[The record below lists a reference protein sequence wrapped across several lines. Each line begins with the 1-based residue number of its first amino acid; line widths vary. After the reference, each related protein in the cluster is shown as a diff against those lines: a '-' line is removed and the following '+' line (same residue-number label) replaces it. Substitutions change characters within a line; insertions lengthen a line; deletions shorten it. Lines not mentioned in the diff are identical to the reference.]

1 MKPKLILLAFTAAI
15 LITVTQNP
23 TTPAQTSDQ
32 DARSAYATGDFTLAA
47 KLFAQSAKDIDPT
60 IAALSLGN
68 LSLCYQQ
75 LGQWDKAE
83 TAIAT
88 ALTKFANL
96 DAPSQAQLLDIQASL
111 RFNQGDATNALAQW
125 QQAERLSGKMGDRL
139 QLRQA
144 QALQQLG
151 LHRTAIDLLLK
162 KLNFSDPKLFA
173 QQLQKTTADQTPALQ
188 ILAESY
194 RATDK
199 ATIATQILER
209 GLALSPNDSSL
220 QLTLANTIKTADRP
234 TALKLYQ
241 AAEAAGSDRRLPALV
256 GQFDLG
262 SPDALSKLQTL
273 LSKTPPSRTTIETQI
288 HLAQTL
294 VAQQNHKALPLLE
307 TAVSEAKK
315 LGDPRLQ
322 SYALG
327 LLGQLYELEGKI
339 DRADRYTSEA
349 ITLAE
354 TVGAPEIS
362 YRWQWQMARIFK
374 AQGKSEPAIQ
384 SYKNALQDIRS
395 LRADLVS
402 ASPEAQFTFRDAVEP
417 IHREL
422 VKSLLQSGI
431 TSNLQIARDVI
442 ESLQF
447 VELENFFR
455 EACLTATEN
464 NIETIDRNAAVI
476 YPIILGDQLAV
487 ISSLPGEAGQ
497 PRTLKYYSTAIEPS
511 DVFNE
516 KIDILRGDLSQGNTS
531 DLALPTLR
539 ELYELLMGPVEA
551 DLAARK
557 VETLVF
563 VLDGVLRNV
572 PMAALY
578 DGKSYL
584 VEKYRIALT
593 PGLQLL
599 SPKPLN
605 ATKIGA
611 LVLGLDQAQSN
622 FSALPYV
629 KTEIQNI
636 QKILPTQTLYNDRF
650 TNNNFQT
657 TVNDVSYPI
666 VHLATHG
673 QFANKA
679 DDTFILTWQ
688 GKLKINTLSDILKT
702 GELTRSQPLE
712 LLVLSACETA
722 KGDGRSALGLAGVA
736 VRSGARS
743 TVATLWRVNDQAS
756 AVLMGRFYEELSK
769 IGTTKISKAEA
780 LRRAQLSVLRDPAY
794 RQQPYFWAPYL
805 LIGNWT

>member
-1 MKPKLILLAFTAAI
+1 MKPKLTLLAFTAAI
-15 LITVTQNP
+15 LITITQTP
-23 TTPAQTSDQ
+23 TTYAQTPDQ
-32 DARSAYATGDFTLAA
+32 DARSAYATGDFTQAA
-47 KLFAQSAKDIDPT
+47 KLFAQSTNDPNPT

-88 ALTKFANL
+88 ALTKFPNL

-125 QQAERLSGKMGDRL
+125 QQAEKLNGKMGDRL

-151 LHRTAIDLLLK
+151 LHRTAIELLLK
-162 KLNFSDPKLFA
+162 KLNLSDQTRFA
-173 QQLQKTTADQTPALQ
+173 EQLEKTTVDQTPALQ

-194 RATDK
+194 RATDR
-199 ATIATQILER
+199 ATLAKQILER

-220 QLTLANTIKTADRP
+220 QLTLANTLKTTDRAA
-234 TALKLYQ
+234 ALKLYQ
-241 AAEAAGSDRRLPALV
+241 AAEASGSDRRLQALV
-256 GQFDLG
+256 GQFDLAVPE
-262 SPDALSKLQTL
+262 SFPKLQAL
-273 LSKTPPSRTTIETQI
+273 LSQTPPSRTTIETQI

-294 VAQQNHKALPLLE
+294 VAQRNNAALPLLE

-322 SYALG
+322 SYSLG
-327 LLGQLYELEGKI
+327 LLGQFYELQGAI

-374 AQGKSEPAIQ
+374 AQGKSDPAIQ

-422 VKSLLQSGI
+422 VKSLLQSG
-431 TSNLQIARDVI
+431 TTTNLQTARNVI

-487 ISSLPGEAGQ
+487 IASLPGES
-497 PRTLKYYSTAIEPS
+497 RELKYYTTTIKSSGNFEDEIS
-511 DVFNE
+511 L
-516 KIDILRGDLSQGNTS
+516 LRDDLSQGNTS
-531 DLALPTLR
+531 ELALPKLR
-539 ELYELLMGPVEA
+539 ELYNLLMRPVEA
-551 DLAARK
+551 DLSARK

-563 VLDGVLRNV
+563 VLDGVLRNI

-584 VEKYRIALT
+584 IEKYRIALT

-629 KTEIQNI
+629 KTEIQTI

-650 TNNNFQT
+650 TNDKFKT

-673 QFANKA
+673 QFGNKA

-688 GKLKINTLSDILKT
+688 GKLKINALSDILKT

-780 LRRAQLSVLRDPAY
+780 LRRAQLSLLRDPAY
-794 RQQPYFWAPYL
+794 RQQPYYWAPYL

>member
-1 MKPKLILLAFTAAI
+1 MKPKLALLAFTAAA
-15 LITVTQNP
+15 LITITQTP
-23 TTPAQTSDQ
+23 TTPAQQPDQ
-32 DARSAYATGDFTLAA
+32 DARSAYESGNFTLAA
-47 KLFAQSAKDIDPT
+47 ERFIQAANDPNPT

-83 TAIAT
+83 SAIAT
-88 ALTKFANL
+88 ALTKFPTL
-96 DAPSQAQLLDIQASL
+96 DAASQAQLLDIQASL
-111 RFNQGDATNALAQW
+111 LFNQGDATTALAQW
-125 QQAERLSGKMGDRL
+125 QQAEKLSGEKGDRL
-139 QLRQA
+139 KLRQA

-151 LHRTAIDLLLK
+151 LHRKAIELLLK
-162 KLNFSDPKLFA
+162 QLNLTDPNI
-173 QQLQKTTADQTPALQ
+173 QQLQKTTIAQTPALQ

-194 RATDK
+194 RATDR
-199 ATIATQILER
+199 ATIAKQILER

-220 QLTLANTIKTADRP
+220 QLTLANTIKPTDRP
-234 TALKLYQ
+234 AALRLYQ
-241 AAEAAGSDRRLPALV
+241 AAEASISDRRLQALV
-256 GQFDLG
+256 GQFDLAA
-262 SPDALSKLQTL
+262 PNALPKLQAL
-273 LSKTPPSRTTIETQI
+273 LSQTSPSRTTIETQI

-294 VAQQNHKALPLLE
+294 VAQQNNAALPLLE
-307 TAVSEAKK
+307 TAVSESKK

-322 SYALG
+322 SYSLG
-327 LLGQLYELEGKI
+327 LLGQFYELQGQI

-354 TVGAPEIS
+354 TVGAPEIN
-362 YRWQWQMARIFK
+362 YRWQWQMARILK
-374 AQGKSEPAIQ
+374 AKGKLDLAIQ

-422 VKSLLQSGI
+422 VKSLLQSGTT
-431 TSNLQIARDVI
+431 TSLQTARDVI

-464 NIETIDRNAAVI
+464 NIENIDRNAAVI

-487 ISSLPGEAGQ
+487 ISSLPGETRQ
-497 PRTLKYYSTAIEPS
+497 LKYYTTTIKSSGDFEDEIAL
-511 DVFNE
+511 
-516 KIDILRGDLSQGNTS
+516 LRDDLSQGNTS
-531 DLALPTLR
+531 ELALPKLQ
-539 ELYELLMGPVEA
+539 ELYDLLMRPLEA
-551 DLAARK
+551 DLAASK

-622 FSALPYV
+622 FAALPYV
-629 KTEIQNI
+629 KNEV
-636 QKILPTQTLYNDRF
+636 QKIREILPTQILYNDRF
-650 TNNNFQT
+650 TNNNFQR

-673 QFANKA
+673 QFGNKA
-679 DDTFILTWQ
+679 DDTFILTWK
-688 GKLKINTLSDILKT
+688 GKLKINALSDILKT

-743 TVATLWRVNDQAS
+743 TIATLWRVNDQAS
-756 AVLMGRFYEELSK
+756 AVLMGRFYEELAK
-769 IGTTKISKAEA
+769 IEQTKISKAEA
-780 LRRAQLSVLRDPAY
+780 LRRAQLSLLNDPAY
-794 RQQPYFWAPYL
+794 KGQPYYWAPYL

>member
-1 MKPKLILLAFTAAI
+1 MKPKLKLLAFTAAV
-15 LITVTQNP
+15 LITITQTP
-23 TTPAQTSDQ
+23 TTPAQTPDR
-32 DARSAYATGDFTLAA
+32 DARSAYESGNFTLAA
-47 KLFAQSAKDIDPT
+47 ELFTQSANDPNPT

-75 LGQWDKAE
+75 LGQWDKAG
-83 TAIAT
+83 TAIAS
-88 ALTKFANL
+88 ALTKFPTL
-96 DAPSQAQLLDIQASL
+96 DASSQAQLLDIQASL

-125 QQAERLSGKMGDRL
+125 QQAEKLSGEKGDRFK
-139 QLRQA
+139 LRQA

-151 LHRTAIDLLLK
+151 LHRKAIELLLK
-162 KLNFSDPKLFA
+162 QLNLTDPTA
-173 QQLQKTTADQTPALQ
+173 QQLQKITIAQTPALQ

-194 RATDK
+194 RATDR
-199 ATIATQILER
+199 ATIAKQILER

-220 QLTLANTIKTADRP
+220 QLTLANTIKTTDRP
-234 TALKLYQ
+234 AALKLYQ
-241 AAEAAGSDRRLPALV
+241 AAEASISDRRLQALV
-256 GQFDLG
+256 GQFDLAA
-262 SPDALSKLQTL
+262 PNALPKLQAL
-273 LSKTPPSRTTIETQI
+273 LSQTPPSRTTIETQI
-288 HLAQTL
+288 HIAQTL
-294 VAQQNHKALPLLE
+294 VTQQNNAALPLLE
-307 TAVSEAKK
+307 TAVAESKK

-322 SYALG
+322 SYSLG
-327 LLGQLYELEGKI
+327 LLGQFYELQGQI

-374 AQGKSEPAIQ
+374 AKGKLDPAIQ

-422 VKSLLQSGI
+422 VKSLLQSG
-431 TSNLQIARDVI
+431 TTTNLQTARDVI

-464 NIETIDRNAAVI
+464 NIENIDRNAAVI

-487 ISSLPGEAGQ
+487 ISSLPGETRQ
-497 PRTLKYYSTAIEPS
+497 LKYYTTTIKSSGNFEDEIAL
-511 DVFNE
+511 
-516 KIDILRGDLSQGNTS
+516 LRDDLSQGNTS
-531 DLALPTLR
+531 ELALPKLQ
-539 ELYELLMGPVEA
+539 ELYDLLMRPVEA
-551 DLAARK
+551 DLAASK

-629 KTEIQNI
+629 KNEVQKI

-673 QFANKA
+673 QFGNKA
-679 DDTFILTWQ
+679 DDTFILTWK
-688 GKLKINTLSDILKT
+688 GKLKINALSDILKT

-780 LRRAQLSVLRDPAY
+780 LRRAQLSLLRDPAY
-794 RQQPYFWAPYL
+794 RQQPYYWAPYL

>member
-1 MKPKLILLAFTAAI
+1 M
-15 LITVTQNP
+15 Q
-23 TTPAQTSDQ
+23 
-32 DARSAYATGDFTLAA
+32 
-47 KLFAQSAKDIDPT
+47 
-60 IAALSLGN
+60 
-68 LSLCYQQ
+68 
-75 LGQWDKAE
+75 
-83 TAIAT
+83 
-88 ALTKFANL
+88 
-96 DAPSQAQLLDIQASL
+96 
-111 RFNQGDATNALAQW
+111 
-125 QQAERLSGKMGDRL
+125 
-139 QLRQA
+139 
-144 QALQQLG
+144 
-151 LHRTAIDLLLK
+151 
-162 KLNFSDPKLFA
+162 
-173 QQLQKTTADQTPALQ
+173 
-188 ILAESY
+188 
-194 RATDK
+194 
-199 ATIATQILER
+199 
-209 GLALSPNDSSL
+209 
-220 QLTLANTIKTADRP
+220 
-234 TALKLYQ
+234 
-241 AAEAAGSDRRLPALV
+241 ALV
-256 GQFDLG
+256 GQFDLAV
-262 SPDALSKLQTL
+262 PEALPKLQVL

-294 VAQQNHKALPLLE
+294 VQQQNNATLPLLE
-307 TAVSEAKK
+307 TAVSESKK

-322 SYALG
+322 SYSLG
-327 LLGQLYELEGKI
+327 LLGQFYELQGAI

-354 TVGAPEIS
+354 TVGAPEIN

-374 AQGKSEPAIQ
+374 AKGKLDPAIQ
-384 SYKNALQDIRS
+384 SYQNALQDIRS

-422 VKSLLQSGI
+422 VKSLLQSG
-431 TSNLQIARDVI
+431 TTKNLQTARDVI

-455 EACLTATEN
+455 EACLTASPD
-464 NIETIDRNAAVI
+464 NIENVDRNAAVI

-487 ISSLPGEAGQ
+487 ISSLPGEEGR
-497 PRTLKYYSTAIEPS
+497 PRTLKYYSTAIES
-511 DVFNE
+511 GDDFNQE
-516 KIDILRGDLSQGNTS
+516 IVNLRDDLSQSNTAN
-531 DLALPTLR
+531 LALPTLR
-539 ELYELLMGPVEA
+539 KLHDLLMQPVEA

-599 SPKPLN
+599 APKPLN
-605 ATKIGA
+605 ATKVGA

-622 FSALPYV
+622 FSALPFV
-629 KTEIQNI
+629 KTEVQTI

-650 TNNNFQT
+650 TNQNFKT
-657 TVNDVSYPI
+657 TINDVSYPI

-673 QFANKA
+673 QFGNKA

-688 GKLKINTLSDILKT
+688 GKLKISELGDTLKT

-722 KGDGRSALGLAGVA
+722 KGDGRSTLGLAGVA

-743 TVATLWRVNDQAS
+743 TVATLWRVNDEAS

-769 IGTTKISKAEA
+769 ISTTKISKAEA

-794 RQQPYFWAPYL
+794 RQQPYYWAPYL

>member
-1 MKPKLILLAFTAAI
+1 MKPKLKLLAFTAAV
-15 LITVTQNP
+15 LITITQTP
-23 TTPAQTSDQ
+23 TTPAQTPDR
-32 DARSAYATGDFTLAA
+32 DARSAYEAGDFTLAA
-47 KLFAQSAKDIDPT
+47 KLFTQSANDPNPT

-75 LGQWDKAE
+75 LGQWTQAE
-83 TAIAT
+83 SAIAS
-88 ALTKFANL
+88 ALTKFPTL
-96 DAPSQAQLLDIQASL
+96 DASSQAQLLDIQASL

-125 QQAERLSGKMGDRL
+125 QQAEKLSGEKSDRL
-139 QLRQA
+139 KLRQA

-151 LHRTAIDLLLK
+151 LHRKAIELLLK
-162 KLNFSDPKLFA
+162 QLNLTDPTA
-173 QQLQKTTADQTPALQ
+173 QQLQKTTIAQTPALQ

-194 RATDK
+194 RATDR
-199 ATIATQILER
+199 AAIAKQILER

-220 QLTLANTIKTADRP
+220 QLTLASTLKTTDRP
-234 TALKLYQ
+234 AALKLYQ
-241 AAEAAGSDRRLPALV
+241 AAEASTSDRRLQALV
-256 GQFDLG
+256 GQFDLAA
-262 SPDALSKLQTL
+262 PEALPKLQAL
-273 LSKTPPSRTTIETQI
+273 LSQTPPSRTTIETQI

-294 VAQQNHKALPLLE
+294 VQQQNNAALPLLE
-307 TAVSEAKK
+307 TAVAESKK
-315 LGDPRLQ
+315 LGEARLQ
-322 SYALG
+322 SYSLG
-327 LLGQLYELEGKI
+327 LLGQFYELQGAI

-354 TVGAPEIS
+354 TVGAPEIN
-362 YRWQWQMARIFK
+362 YRWQWQMARILK
-374 AQGKSEPAIQ
+374 AKGKLDPAIQ

-422 VKSLLQSGI
+422 VKSLLQSG
-431 TSNLQIARDVI
+431 TTTNLQTARDVI

-464 NIETIDRNAAVI
+464 NIENIDRNAAVI

-487 ISSLPGEAGQ
+487 ISSLPGE
-497 PRTLKYYSTAIEPS
+497 PRQLKYYTTTIKSSGDFEDEIAL
-511 DVFNE
+511 
-516 KIDILRGDLSQGNTS
+516 LRDDLSQGNTS
-531 DLALPTLR
+531 KLALPKLR
-539 ELYELLMGPVEA
+539 ELYDLLMRPVEA
-551 DLAARK
+551 DLAASK

-629 KTEIQNI
+629 KTEIQKI

-673 QFANKA
+673 QFGNKA
-679 DDTFILTWQ
+679 DDTFILTWK
-688 GKLKINTLSDILKT
+688 GKLKINALSDILKT

-743 TVATLWRVNDQAS
+743 TVATLWRVNDEAS

-780 LRRAQLSVLRDPAY
+780 LRRAQLSLLRDPAY
-794 RQQPYFWAPYL
+794 RQQPYYWAPYL